1 MAIVVH
7 HTGDFI
13 APLCPRRRQSLCAMV
28 LDPRLRVD
36 DGRSV
41 NSSPLAGFQ

>member
-1 MAIVVH
+1 MVVH
-7 HTGDFI
+7 HTGDAI
-13 APLCPRRRQSLCAMV
+13 VPLCPRRRQSLCAMV